1 MTYRLPVIV
10 CLMADDD
17 DDDDVHSTL
26 KLARSYL
33 SLAHSAKVK
42 TGLPEKNEKQ
52 LQSVESSG
60 GWKGRRT
67 TGTYGE
73 KDFWKR

>member
-42 TGLPEKNEKQ
+42 TGMPEKNEKQ
-52 LQSVESSG
+52 LAAVRGVIRWVE
-60 GWKGRRT
+60 R
-67 TGTYGE
+67 
-73 KDFWKR
+73 